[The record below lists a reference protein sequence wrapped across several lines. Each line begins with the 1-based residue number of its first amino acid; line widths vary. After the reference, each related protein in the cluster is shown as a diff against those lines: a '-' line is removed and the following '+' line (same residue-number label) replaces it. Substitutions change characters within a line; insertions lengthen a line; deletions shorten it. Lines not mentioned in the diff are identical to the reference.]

1 MPPMSEKG
9 LLIYCPKWKIVIK
22 FLKIQ
27 KKKSLGKSNSP
38 WKLRNKAILDKQLFY
53 MNTCF
58 GRVKPVQLENKQF
71 NDLSTLKRIP
81 PKDFKPWNHARGIFL
96 DLLTTLSHS
105 VLCLIPYKQPN
116 VLHGAWKAN
125 HCCGLTIY
133 DGKYM
138 TDLLQF
144 CAAIYFGNQNKISAF
159 LFKPWFLHLCICT

>member
-58 GRVKPVQLENKQF
+58 GRVKPVQLENK
-71 NDLSTLKRIP
+71 
-81 PKDFKPWNHARGIFL
+81 
-96 DLLTTLSHS
+96 
-105 VLCLIPYKQPN
+105 
-116 VLHGAWKAN
+116 
-125 HCCGLTIY
+125 
-133 DGKYM
+133 
-138 TDLLQF
+138 
-144 CAAIYFGNQNKISAF
+144 
-159 LFKPWFLHLCICT
+159 